1 METRKVQISGGSTY
15 IISLPKKWADRNGI
29 AAGSNINI
37 MEDRSG
43 NLIVSPRPISFRE
56 SIVGEIKITGS
67 ESHDAIMRRL
77 VGAYVSGATA
87 ITVSSKEP
95 FPPEVA
101 RAVREFTRLVMG
113 VEIVEERQDN
123 IQLQDLID
131 PADFSI
137 KSGLKRMSYITERMI
152 EDAIRAI
159 TEKDIALLDD
169 VILRDVEVDR
179 ITWLIQKEYNM
190 LIRSPKLVDK
200 TQVPLDQ
207 ALNYVLASRVIE
219 RIADHAVGMAK
230 HLKDGDLGSSAGHIS
245 DVQQLGYLN
254 KDIFSDAV
262 KALFSQEMD
271 MADNVIDR
279 ARTYRKRIDEMQRKI
294 FDLPADEA
302 VLLAQLLTH
311 IERVGAYGADIGKMT
326 LNRSYAVK

>member
-1 METRKVQISGGSTY
+1 METRKVQISGGSTF

-29 AAGSNINI
+29 SAGSNINI
-37 MEDRSG
+37 AEDRSG
-43 NLIVSPRPISFRE
+43 NLIVSPRPMSFRE
-56 SIVGEIKITGS
+56 SITCEIQITGK

-87 ITVSSKEP
+87 ITVTSKEHI
-95 FPPEVA
+95 PPEVA

-113 VEIVEERQDN
+113 VEIVEEKHDN

-137 KSGLKRMSYITERMI
+137 KSGLKRMAYITERMI
-152 EDAIRAI
+152 EDSIRAI
-159 TEKDIALLDD
+159 TERNDPILDD

-190 LIRSPKLVDK
+190 MVRSPKLVEK

-207 ALNYVLASRVIE
+207 SLNYVLASRVIE

-230 HLKDGDLGSSAGHIS
+230 NLKSGDIGSSDAHIQE
-245 DVQQLGYLN
+245 VQQLGFLN

-262 KALFSQEMD
+262 KALFSQEME

-279 ARTYRKRIDEMQRKI
+279 ARLHRKRIDEMQRRI

-326 LNRSYAVK
+326 LNRSYSAK